1 MVNHER
7 GIAISCARNMET
19 AQHVAN
25 GIISGSNDGTDW
37 QYPIP
42 PIEAIG
48 RKVLLSAGERRDAQ
62 CLIVLMSPSP
72 RLFLFQF
79 AMVNGEWGP
88 ICQPMETWA
97 FAGDNVNP
105 AVFWAE
111 RYYEELP
118 IERLIPLASHTILA
132 AGRLNPTAIKGLEI
146 VLCGTS
152 GIRRVSEESI
162 RELEL
167 KTHEWHTSIGDLF
180 LKDRPQL
187 TYAPNMID

>member
-1 MVNHER
+1 VTMQVGMVGTDGVLVASDTRWMNSPQLVNAVVGARHTFSSSKIMVNHER

-88 ICQPMETWA
+88 ICNRWKH
-97 FAGDNVNP
+97 GH
-105 AVFWAE
+105 
-111 RYYEELP
+111 
-118 IERLIPLASHTILA
+118 S
-132 AGRLNPTAIKGLEI
+132 
-146 VLCGTS
+146 
-152 GIRRVSEESI
+152 RV
-162 RELEL
+162 
-167 KTHEWHTSIGDLF
+167 TT
-180 LKDRPQL
+180 
-187 TYAPNMID
+187 